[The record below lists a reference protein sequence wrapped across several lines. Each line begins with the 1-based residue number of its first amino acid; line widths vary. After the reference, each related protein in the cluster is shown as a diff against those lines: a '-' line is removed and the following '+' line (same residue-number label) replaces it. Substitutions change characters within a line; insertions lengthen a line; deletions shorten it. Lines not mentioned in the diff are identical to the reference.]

1 MDMVKE
7 DKYESLKL
15 SNQLCFRL
23 YTASRLIV
31 QEYEPYLKKLGITYT
46 QYLVLLV
53 LWEQDEQ
60 PINDIGKRLMLGINS
75 TSPLIKRMQ
84 KLELVSRRG
93 SESDKRQQ
101 IVFLTPKGL
110 AMREEAA
117 KIPSCMVNKLGECN
131 LLPEE
136 MLGMVPTLDKMICSM
151 YQQIESAKKE

>member
-1 MDMVKE
+1 ME
-7 DKYESLKL
+7 
-15 SNQLCFRL
+15 
-23 YTASRLIV
+23 
-31 QEYEPYLKKLGITYT
+31 
-46 QYLVLLV
+46 
-53 LWEQDEQ
+53 
-60 PINDIGKRLMLGINS
+60 
-75 TSPLIKRMQ
+75 

-136 MLGMVPTLDKMICSM
+136 MLAMVPTLDKMICSM